1 MTFKEQIS
9 TLSEELNLQS
19 AILKRMLKRQRDLEA
34 TAGIAPARPAAERR
48 VDLRVINGG
57 RSAPSG

>member
-9 TLSEELNLQS
+9 TLGEELNLQA
-19 AILKRMLKRQRDLEA
+19 AILKRMRQRQRDLEA
-34 TAGIAPARPAAERR
+34 KAGIAPARPAARPS
-48 VDLRVINGG
+48 LKVITGG

>member
-34 TAGIAPARPAAERR
+34 TAGIAPARPVEARPHG
-48 VDLRVINGG
+48 LKVITGG

>member
-9 TLSEELNLQS
+9 TLGEELNLQA
-19 AILKRMLKRQRDLEA
+19 AILKRMRQRQRDLEA
-34 TAGIAPARPAAERR
+34 KAGIAPGRPAAAMPIG
-48 VDLRVINGG
+48 LRVISGG